1 MMRGRAGPEAS
12 PLSGGKAGRSLA
24 QMEAHEPPLGLIA
37 GSKRLPF
44 VLAAEARRQGR
55 RVAAVAFEGE
65 TDPALAGEVDAVGWV
80 KVGQLGRM
88 IEVLRESGVR
98 ECVMLGQLA
107 PSNLFNIRP
116 DLRGMRLLLGV
127 RERNAHTL
135 FGAVADELGKDG
147 IRLVD
152 PLPYLGPWMPGV
164 GLVAGPKPSEPEM
177 EDVAFGFRIA
187 REVARLE
194 IGQSVVVKE
203 GTVLAVEGFEGTDAC
218 LERGGGLAGKSK
230 AAVAVKLAKRGH
242 DVRFDLPCVGPRTVE
257 TCARSGIRVLAFE
270 AGLTVLLDR
279 PEAEAVARREGVSLL
294 GWREA

>member
-1 MMRGRAGPEAS
+1 
-12 PLSGGKAGRSLA
+12 
-24 QMEAHEPPLGLIA
+24 MEAHEAPLGLIA
-37 GSKRLPF
+37 GSRRLPF
-44 VLAAEARRQGR
+44 VFAAEARRRGR
-55 RVAAVAFEGE
+55 RVAAVGFEGE
-65 TDPALAGEVDAVGWV
+65 TDAALAAEVDRIGWV

-88 IEVLRESGVR
+88 IDVLRESGVR

-116 DLRGMRLLLGV
+116 DLRGVRLLLGV
-127 RERNAHTL
+127 KERNAHTL
-135 FGAVADELGKDG
+135 FAAVADELGKDG

-152 PLPYLGPWMPGV
+152 PLPYLGPWMPGP
-164 GLVAGPKPSEPEM
+164 GLISGPQPSASQWD
-177 EDVAFGFRIA
+177 DVAFGFRIA

-218 LERGGGLAGKSK
+218 LERGGGLAGKSMG
-230 AAVAVKLAKRGH
+230 AVAVKLAKRGH

-257 TCARSGIRVLAFE
+257 TCARAGIRVLAFE
-270 AGLTVLLDR
+270 AGWTVLLDR
-279 PEAEAVARREGVSLL
+279 PEAEAASRREGVSLL

>member
-1 MMRGRAGPEAS
+1 MGEREGREAS
-12 PLSGGKAGRSLA
+12 PLSGGEAGRSLA
-24 QMEAHEPPLGLIA
+24 RMEAHEAPLGLIA

-44 VLAAEARRQGR
+44 VFAAEARRQGR

>member
-1 MMRGRAGPEAS
+1 MRLRVGRVAS
-12 PLSGGKAGRSLA
+12 PLSGDGAGRSLA
-24 QMEAHEPPLGLIA
+24 PMDAQEAPLGLIA

-44 VLAAEARRQGR
+44 VFAAEARRQGR
-55 RVAAVAFEGE
+55 RVAAVGFDGE
-65 TDPALAGEVDAVGWV
+65 TDPALASEVDRMGWV

-88 IEVLRESGVR
+88 IDVLREAGVR

-116 DLRGMRLLLGV
+116 DLRGMRLLMGV
-127 RERNAHTL
+127 RERNAHSL

-152 PLPYLGPWMPGV
+152 PLTYLGPWMPGA
-164 GLVAGPKPSEPEM
+164 GWVAGPTPSGADM

-230 AAVAVKLAKRGH
+230 GAVAVKLAKRGH

-257 TCARSGIRVLAFE
+257 TCGRAGIRVLAFE

-279 PEAEAVARREGVSLL
+279 AEAEAAARREGVSLL
-294 GWREA
+294 GWRET

>member
-1 MMRGRAGPEAS
+1 M
-12 PLSGGKAGRSLA
+12 
-24 QMEAHEPPLGLIA
+24 IA

-44 VLAAEARRQGR
+44 VFADEARRKGR
-55 RVAAVAFEGE
+55 KLVAVAFEGE
-65 TDPALAGEVDAVGWV
+65 TDPALAGAVDDVAWV

-88 IEVLRESGVR
+88 IDALKERGVR

-116 DLRGMRLLLGV
+116 DLRGMKLLLRV
-127 RERNAHTL
+127 KERNAHSL
-135 FGAVADELGKDG
+135 FGAVADELASDG

-152 PLPYLGPWMPGV
+152 PLPYLGPWMPGA
-164 GLVAGPKPSEPEM
+164 GHVAGPTPSALQM

-187 REVARLE
+187 REVARLD

-218 LERGGGLAGKSK
+218 LERGGGLAGKSGG
-230 AAVAVKLAKRGH
+230 AVAIKLAKRGH

-257 TCARSGIRVLAFE
+257 TCARAGIRVLAFE
-270 AGLTVLLDR
+270 ATMTVLLDR
-279 PEAEAVARREGVSLL
+279 PEAEAAAKERAVSLL
-294 GWREA
+294 AWRERVAAS